1 VDRYTQPKQNH
12 IRIKEDLLSG
22 NVYVTGIGMV
32 TPLGLDTR
40 STWEALLQGKSGI
53 APITAFDTKGFET
66 TIAGE
71 VKGFDPTAY
80 TDRKQARRL
89 DRFAQLA
96 VAATAQALEQ
106 ANLKLDDP
114 SIDATRVGSVIG
126 SGIGG
131 IMTLSEQWAVLAEK
145 GPSRVNP
152 FLVPMMLADMAPGQ
166 VSILFGAKGPNYCT
180 VTACSSG
187 ADSIGIAS
195 HMIRSGEVDIAI
207 AGGTEAPIVP
217 IAVAGFNA
225 CMALTK
231 RNDDPSGASRP
242 FDAGRDGFVMGE
254 GAGILILESEESV
267 ARRGVTPIAELAG
280 YGASSDAYHV
290 TQPAPDGEGASRA
303 IAKAFAEA
311 NLDPSDVGYINA
323 HGTSTPMNDRL
334 ETAAIKA
341 SFGAEAYK
349 VMVSSTKSMTGHM
362 LGAAGGVEAA
372 ITVLAVSEGKIPPT
386 INLTTADP
394 DCDLDYTPNH
404 ARALPIN
411 AAMSNNL
418 GFGGHNAS
426 LIFRKVAS

>member
-1 VDRYTQPKQNH
+1 M
-12 IRIKEDLLSG
+12 SG
-22 NVYVTGIGMV
+22 KVFVTGIGMV
-32 TPLGLDTR
+32 TPLGLDTK

-53 APITAFDTKGFET
+53 RQITAFDTEGFET

-71 VKGFDPTAY
+71 VKGFDPTLY

-89 DRFAQLA
+89 DRFAQFA
-96 VAATAQALEQ
+96 VAATSQALEQ

-131 IMTLSEQWAVLAEK
+131 ILTLSEQWAVLAEK

-166 VSILFGAKGPNYCT
+166 VSILFGAQGPNYCT

-187 ADSIGIAS
+187 ADGIGIAS

-225 CMALTK
+225 CMALSK
-231 RNDDPSGASRP
+231 RNDDPTGASRP
-242 FDAGRDGFVMGE
+242 FDANRDGFVMGE

-267 ARRGVTPIAELAG
+267 SRRGVTPIAELAG
-280 YGASSDAYHV
+280 YGASSDAFHV
-290 TQPAPDGEGASRA
+290 TQPAPGGEGAARA

-311 NLDPSDVGYINA
+311 GLVPSDVGYINA
-323 HGTSTPMNDRL
+323 HGTSTPMNDKY
-334 ETAAIKA
+334 ETQAMKAA
-341 SFGAEAYK
+341 FGDEAYK
-349 VMVSSTKSMTGHM
+349 VKISSTKSMTGHL

-372 ITVLAVSEGKIPPT
+372 ITALSVSTGVVPPT
-386 INLTTADP
+386 INLVSTDP
-394 DCDLDYTPNH
+394 DCDLDYTPH
-404 ARALPIN
+404 QAQQITLKS
-411 AAMSNNL
+411 AMSNNL

-426 LIFRKVAS
+426 LIFSKV